1 MDSAEQQYQ
10 RDIARIEAH
19 KLALKDDEFGSLVDY
34 VRDAFRE
41 HAEFI
46 RDEKK
51 APIILND
58 HDTESISVEN
68 ADGLRSATVKF
79 DPLRYQ
85 IDVDGTRAHYVFT
98 VEIDKEGKPV
108 VLGRKANLPLGSV
121 DKNTIR
127 KALHGA
133 IDYIT
138 DLPTPI
144 VPKP

>member
-1 MDSAEQQYQ
+1 MEAAEQQYR

-19 KLALKDDEFGSLVDY
+19 RLALKDDEFGRLVDY
-34 VRDAFRE
+34 VKDEFRE
-41 HAEFI
+41 HAVFI

-79 DPLRYQ
+79 DPLRHQ

-108 VLGRKANLPLGSV
+108 VMGRKAGQPMGSV
-121 DKNTIR
+121 EKNTIR

-133 IDYIT
+133 IDYMSG
-138 DLPTPI
+138 LPTPI
-144 VPKP
+144 APKR

>member
-1 MDSAEQQYQ
+1 MEAAEQYQ
-10 RDIARIEAH
+10 RDVARLEAH
-19 KLALKDDEFGSLVDY
+19 RLALKDDEFGRLVDY
-34 VRDAFRE
+34 VKDAFRE

-58 HDTESISVEN
+58 HDVESISVEN

-79 DPLRYQ
+79 DPLRHQ
-85 IDVDGTRAHYVFT
+85 IDVDGTRAHYMFT
-98 VEIDKEGKPV
+98 VEIDKQGKPV
-108 VLGRKANLPLGSV
+108 VLGRKAGQPLGSV
-121 DKNTIR
+121 NKNTIR

-133 IDYIT
+133 IDYIS

-144 VPKP
+144 V

>member
-1 MDSAEQQYQ
+1 MEATQYQ

-19 KLALKDDEFGSLVDY
+19 KLALKDDEFGRLVDY

-58 HDTESISVEN
+58 HDMESISVEN

-79 DPLRYQ
+79 DPLRHH

-98 VEIDKEGKPV
+98 VEIDKQGKPV
-108 VLGRKANLPLGSV
+108 VMGRKADQPLGSV